1 MSKRLIRI
9 NPNDAFLKLT
19 GMAGTELN
27 VILNDDRTYF
37 GKLVSI
43 EPRFLVLSDT
53 RSHIHQLEL
62 SDLYE
67 IVYDMFSV
75 VKAN

>member
-9 NPNDAFLKLT
+9 NPTDAFLKLK
-19 GMAGTELN
+19 GMSGTELN
-27 VILNDDRTYF
+27 VILNDDRTHF

-43 EPRFLVLSDT
+43 DSRYLILSDT